1 MIDRRVADFFQFWRE
16 QYRWPLRRS
25 RVETEKRILKFAE
38 NAKAAVASG
47 KVEKLTSILLQIH
60 RWKTRNQAGIT
71 DKYARQLDKEPKR
84 IRELQ
89 KLLPITIETQDAILK
104 KALDLMRFPDC
115 NLPVCTAQ
123 LSFLSERVFPILD
136 RFLAQFFSRKAH
148 PMILQWAE
156 YDILNVFETMGKINF
171 ILEDDGHNKG
181 VPRLAVY
188 TETSYRYNRDQYVDH
203 LIPRLQHLAAELRK
217 ADMTYQGIDRDQH
230 HFTSVDLQM
239 AIFIFGKKN
248 TRLFKQFYKTPP
260 IPNLTIQ
267 IHVQKSEINPRADD
281 ASL

>member
-16 QYRWPLRRS
+16 QYRWPLNRS
-25 RVETEKRILKFAE
+25 RIKTEKKIIEFKE
-38 NAKAAVASG
+38 NAIAAVSSE
-47 KVEKLTSILLQIH
+47 KVERLASTLMQIH

-71 DKYARQLDKEPKR
+71 DKYARQLDKDPR
-84 IRELQ
+84 RVRELQ
-89 KLLPITIETQDAILK
+89 KLLPITNETPNMVLK

-115 NLPVCTAQ
+115 NLPVSTAQ
-123 LSFLSERVFPILD
+123 LSFLSRRVFPILD

-156 YDILNVFETMGKINF
+156 YDILNVFETIGNINF
-171 ILEDDGHNKG
+171 ILEDDGRGKG

-188 TETSYRYNRDQYVDH
+188 TENSYRYNRDQFVDQ
-203 LIPRLQHLAAELRK
+203 LIPRLRNLAEELRE

-230 HFTSVDLQM
+230 HFTSVDIQM

-260 IPNLTIQ
+260 IPNLTIHA
-267 IHVQKSEINPRADD
+267 HV
-281 ASL
+281 

>member
-16 QYRWPLRRS
+16 QYRWPLNRS
-25 RVETEKRILKFAE
+25 RIKTEKKIFEFEE
-38 NAKAAVASG
+38 NAKAAVSSG
-47 KVEKLTSILLQIH
+47 KVERLTSSLMQIH

-71 DKYARQLDKEPKR
+71 DKYAKQLDKEPKR
-84 IRELQ
+84 VRELQ
-89 KLLPITIETQDAILK
+89 KLLPITSETPTMVLK
-104 KALDLMRFPDC
+104 SALDLMRFPDC
-115 NLPVCTAQ
+115 NLTVCTAQ
-123 LSFLSERVFPILD
+123 LSFLSGRVFPILD

-148 PMILQWAE
+148 PMMLQWTE
-156 YDILNVFETMGKINF
+156 YDIFNVFESIGKINF
-171 ILEDDGHNKG
+171 ILEDDGRSKG

-188 TETSYRYNRDQYVDH
+188 TETSYRYNRNQYVDQ
-203 LIPRLQHLAAELRK
+203 LIPRLQNLAEELRN

-248 TRLFKQFYKTPP
+248 TRLFKEFYKIPP

-267 IHVQKSEINPRADD
+267 THV
-281 ASL
+281 